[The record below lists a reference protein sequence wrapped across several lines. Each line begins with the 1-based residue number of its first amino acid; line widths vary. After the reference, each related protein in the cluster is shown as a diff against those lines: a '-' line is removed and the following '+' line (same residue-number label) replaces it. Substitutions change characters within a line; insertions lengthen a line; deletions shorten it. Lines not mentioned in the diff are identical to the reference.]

1 MDPSE
6 RANELLG
13 LFWGRRHRRHANA
26 PSRPPSAG
34 RILLEVLLGK
44 RRVDFRPRW
53 NRSRPYR
60 SPLSLTE
67 VLPDPVIGSG
77 PFSYLA
83 AWWPIRRVDQMVFAE
98 TLGQGLAGGFGVD
111 RALTLAAAVNPS
123 FRFRRAIGRMQ
134 RSVEEGYPLASSLS
148 MAGASVGPGLLAALR
163 VGEEEGGL
171 ARELIAF
178 ARRAVPDAPR
188 RFRRA
193 VGRSTR
199 AMAFAEALARRLA
212 EHHLDVD
219 AVRAA
224 GLVAAAGSRRFAR
237 VVREVVE
244 DVGNGTSL
252 GEALNYHPGH
262 FDVFYCVA
270 VGSAA
275 TRAELRACLEC
286 LGGDEGGPRVLPS
299 GLLRDDR
306 APAWWVGHGWL
317 LRELVGWDDEPPA
330 E

>member
-1 MDPSE
+1 MTSSE
-6 RANELLG
+6 RANDLLRVMMNNRE
-13 LFWGRRHRRHANA
+13 RRHRAGPARL
-26 PSRPPSAG
+26 PSAG
-34 RILLEVLLGK
+34 RILLEILLGK
-44 RRVDFRPRW
+44 RSRRDLRPRL
-53 NRSRPYR
+53 NRSRCYR
-60 SPLSLTE
+60 RPFLAPEFLSPPSDRVGLLFLMS
-67 VLPDPVIGSG
+67 V
-77 PFSYLA
+77 
-83 AWWPIRRVDQMVFAE
+83 WWPIRRSAQMVFAE
-98 TLGQGLAGGFGVD
+98 ALGQGLAGGFGVD

-134 RSVEEGYPLASSLS
+134 RLVEGGYPLASSLS
-148 MAGASVGPGLLAALR
+148 MAGAWVVPGLLAALR
-163 VGEEEGGL
+163 VGEEQGGL
-171 ARELIAF
+171 GRELIAF
-178 ARRAVPDAPR
+178 ARKILPDAPR

-193 VGRSTR
+193 VGRSAR

-317 LRELVGWDDEPPA
+317 LRELVGW
-330 E
+330 